1 MGHISVGLVDDV
13 LQGQVHDGVNQ
24 QLQHPGE
31 ELK

>member
-1 MGHISVGLVDDV
+1 MGYIGMGLADDV
-13 LQGQVHDGVNQ
+13 LLWQVHEGVNQ